1 MSLFFKKKKNSNTE
15 SELLI
20 FANESNE
27 KVITNSMLKEQ
38 IFQHETFINKIKRI
52 FELIDNKKPKNKNTM
67 KELLKNSISQE
78 LTSFINQN
86 SKLKNEISNLQ
97 IIHNRKLED
106 KNDSISGLV
115 DNLDK
120 LKEDNFILDN
130 SIKEKQSHITI
141 LKDQIKLIKNNN
153 IQKFEKHLMYGRKF
167 NEFHE
172 KELTKYQT
180 ELAKISK
187 DHNQEILKSNKLNKE
202 YKNLKNELSH
212 VRLNTEKI
220 SPKINIKFEDKIEEE
235 ENEEDYINRSL
246 IFNDFENEDDLS
258 LSLNFSQDE
267 TYINYSLDF
276 NDNNLNISQSNDI
289 VNNVNNIDFPYYKKK
304 ERNFVSDYKEPKFGI
319 IPKLNLKQIEFNKI
333 RVITENF
340 DELSG
345 DDNKKNQI
353 KKNKKDIER
362 EKKKKEKLKMV
373 ISNFKS
379 YYKKIKIYI
388 KQLKLQ
394 LVKSNIKN
402 VRCNTDIHLDYI

>member
-1 MSLFFKKKKNSNTE
+1 MSLFFKKKKNSNIE

-27 KVITNSMLKEQ
+27 IVITNSMLKEQ
-38 IFQHETFINKIKRI
+38 IFQHETYIKIIKRI

-67 KELLKNSISQE
+67 KELLQNTISQE
-78 LTSFINQN
+78 LKSFINQN

-106 KNDSISGLV
+106 KNDSISGLIS
-115 DNLDK
+115 NLDK

-172 KELTKYQT
+172 KELSKYQT

-187 DHNQEILKSNKLNKE
+187 EHNQEILRSNKLNKE
-202 YKNLKNELSH
+202 YKNLKNELNH

-220 SPKINIKFEDKIEEE
+220 IPKFNLKFEDKIEEE
-235 ENEEDYINRSL
+235 ENEEDLNRSL
-246 IFNDFENEDDLS
+246 IFNDFENDDDLS
-258 LSLNFSQDE
+258 FSLNFSQDE

-289 VNNVNNIDFPYYKKK
+289 VNNINDIDFPYYKKP
-304 ERNFVSDYKEPKFGI
+304 ERKFISDFKEPKFGI

-333 RVITENF
+333 RVVTDNF
-340 DELSG
+340 DELS
-345 DDNKKNQI
+345 DDDKTNQIIKI
-353 KKNKKDIER
+353 KKNIER
-362 EKKKKEKLKMV
+362 EKKKREKLKLV
-373 ISNFKS
+373 IANFKA

-394 LVKSNIKN
+394 IVKSNIKN
-402 VRCNTDIHLDYI
+402 VRCNTDANFNYI

>member
-52 FELIDNKKPKNKNTM
+52 FELIDSKKPKNKNTM

-78 LTSFINQN
+78 LTSYINQN

-106 KNDSISGLV
+106 KNDSISGLI

-130 SIKEKQSHITI
+130 SIKEKQSHITT
-141 LKDQIKLIKNNN
+141 LKGQIKLIKNNN
-153 IQKFEKHLMYGRKF
+153 IEQLEKHLIYGRKF

-353 KKNKKDIER
+353 IKIKKDIER

>member
-52 FELIDNKKPKNKNTM
+52 FELIDSKKPKNKNTM

-78 LTSFINQN
+78 LTSYINQN

-130 SIKEKQSHITI
+130 SIKEKQSHITT
-141 LKDQIKLIKNNN
+141 LKGQIKLIKNNN
-153 IQKFEKHLMYGRKF
+153 IEQLEKHLIYGRKF

-353 KKNKKDIER
+353 IKIKKDIER

>member
-38 IFQHETFINKIKRI
+38 IFQHEAFIKIIKRI

-67 KELLKNSISQE
+67 KELLQNTISQE
-78 LTSFINQN
+78 LKSFINQN

-106 KNDSISGLV
+106 KNDSISGLIS
-115 DNLDK
+115 NLDK

-172 KELTKYQT
+172 KELSKYQT

-187 DHNQEILKSNKLNKE
+187 EHNQEILRANKLNKE
-202 YKNLKNELSH
+202 YKNLKNELNH

-220 SPKINIKFEDKIEEE
+220 IPKFNLKFEDKIEEE
-235 ENEEDYINRSL
+235 ENEEDLNRSL
-246 IFNDFENEDDLS
+246 IFNDF
-258 LSLNFSQDE
+258 
-267 TYINYSLDF
+267 
-276 NDNNLNISQSNDI
+276 
-289 VNNVNNIDFPYYKKK
+289 
-304 ERNFVSDYKEPKFGI
+304 
-319 IPKLNLKQIEFNKI
+319 
-333 RVITENF
+333 
-340 DELSG
+340 
-345 DDNKKNQI
+345 
-353 KKNKKDIER
+353 
-362 EKKKKEKLKMV
+362 
-373 ISNFKS
+373 
-379 YYKKIKIYI
+379 
-388 KQLKLQ
+388 
-394 LVKSNIKN
+394 
-402 VRCNTDIHLDYI
+402 

>member
-1 MSLFFKKKKNSNTE
+1 MSLFFKKKKNSNIE

-27 KVITNSMLKEQ
+27 IVITNSMLKEQ
-38 IFQHETFINKIKRI
+38 IFQHETYIKIIKRI

-67 KELLKNSISQE
+67 KELLQNTISQE
-78 LTSFINQN
+78 LKSFINQN
-86 SKLKNEISNLQ
+86 SKLKNEISKLQ

-106 KNDSISGLV
+106 KNDSISGLIS
-115 DNLDK
+115 NLDK
-120 LKEDNFILDN
+120 LKEDNFIL
-130 SIKEKQSHITI
+130 KEKQSHITI
-141 LKDQIKLIKNNN
+141 LKDEIKLIKNNN

-172 KELTKYQT
+172 KELSKYQT

-187 DHNQEILKSNKLNKE
+187 EHNQEILRSNKLNKE
-202 YKNLKNELSH
+202 YKNLKNELNH

-220 SPKINIKFEDKIEEE
+220 IPKFNLKFEDKIEEE
-235 ENEEDYINRSL
+235 ENEEDLNRSL
-246 IFNDFENEDDLS
+246 IFNDFENDDDLS
-258 LSLNFSQDE
+258 FSLNFSQDE

-289 VNNVNNIDFPYYKKK
+289 VNNINDIDFPYYKKP
-304 ERNFVSDYKEPKFGI
+304 ERKFISDFKEPKFGI

-333 RVITENF
+333 RVVTDNF
-340 DELSG
+340 DELS
-345 DDNKKNQI
+345 DDDKTNQIIKI
-353 KKNKKDIER
+353 KKNIER
-362 EKKKKEKLKMV
+362 EKKKREKLKLV
-373 ISNFKS
+373 IANFKA

-394 LVKSNIKN
+394 IVKSNIKN
-402 VRCNTDIHLDYI
+402 VRCNTDANFNYI

>member
-38 IFQHETFINKIKRI
+38 IFQHETFIKIIKRI

-67 KELLKNSISQE
+67 KELLQNTISQE
-78 LTSFINQN
+78 LKSFINQN

-106 KNDSISGLV
+106 KNDSISGLI

-130 SIKEKQSHITI
+130 SIKEKQSHITT
-141 LKDQIKLIKNNN
+141 LKGQIKLIKNNN
-153 IQKFEKHLMYGRKF
+153 IEQLEKHLIYGRKF

-289 VNNVNNIDFPYYKKK
+289 VNNINDIDFPYYKKP
-304 ERNFVSDYKEPKFGI
+304 ERKFISDFKEPKFGI

-353 KKNKKDIER
+353 IKIKKDIER

>member
-1 MSLFFKKKKNSNTE
+1 MSIWFKKKKNSNNE

-52 FELIDNKKPKNKNTM
+52 FELIDSKKPKNKNTM
-67 KELLKNSISQE
+67 KELLKNSILQE
-78 LTSFINQN
+78 LTSYINQN

-106 KNDSISGLV
+106 KNDSISGLI

-130 SIKEKQSHITI
+130 SIKEKQSHITT
-141 LKDQIKLIKNNN
+141 LKGQIKLIKNNN
-153 IQKFEKHLMYGRKF
+153 IEQLEKHLIYGRKF

-353 KKNKKDIER
+353 IKIKKDIER

>member
-38 IFQHETFINKIKRI
+38 IFQHEAFIKIIKRI

-67 KELLKNSISQE
+67 KELLQNTISQE
-78 LTSFINQN
+78 LKSFINQN

-106 KNDSISGLV
+106 KNDSISGLIS
-115 DNLDK
+115 NLDK

-172 KELTKYQT
+172 KELSKYQT

-187 DHNQEILKSNKLNKE
+187 EHNQEILRSNKLNKE
-202 YKNLKNELSH
+202 YKNLKNELNH

-220 SPKINIKFEDKIEEE
+220 IPKFNLKFEDKIEEE
-235 ENEEDYINRSL
+235 ENEEDLNRSL
-246 IFNDFENEDDLS
+246 IFNDFENDDDLS
-258 LSLNFSQDE
+258 FSLNFSQDE

-289 VNNVNNIDFPYYKKK
+289 VNNINDIDFPYYKKP
-304 ERNFVSDYKEPKFGI
+304 ERQFISDFKEPKFGI

-333 RVITENF
+333 RVVTDNF
-340 DELSG
+340 DELS
-345 DDNKKNQI
+345 DDDKTNQIIKI
-353 KKNKKDIER
+353 KKNIER
-362 EKKKKEKLKMV
+362 EKKKREKLKLV
-373 ISNFKS
+373 IANFKA

-394 LVKSNIKN
+394 IVKSNIKN
-402 VRCNTDIHLDYI
+402 VRCNTDANFNYI

>member
-38 IFQHETFINKIKRI
+38 IFQHEAFIKIIKRI

-67 KELLKNSISQE
+67 KELLQNTISQE
-78 LTSFINQN
+78 LKSFINQN

-130 SIKEKQSHITI
+130 SIKEKQSHITT
-141 LKDQIKLIKNNN
+141 LKGQIKLIKNNN
-153 IQKFEKHLMYGRKF
+153 IEQLEKHLIYGRKF

-333 RVITENF
+333 RVVTDNF
-340 DELSG
+340 DELS
-345 DDNKKNQI
+345 DDDKTNQIIKI
-353 KKNKKDIER
+353 KKNIER
-362 EKKKKEKLKMV
+362 EKKKREKLKLV
-373 ISNFKS
+373 IANFKA

-394 LVKSNIKN
+394 IVKSNIKN
-402 VRCNTDIHLDYI
+402 VRCNTDANFNYI

>member
-52 FELIDNKKPKNKNTM
+52 FELIDSKKPKNKNTM
-67 KELLKNSISQE
+67 KELLKNSILQE
-78 LTSFINQN
+78 LTSYINQN

-106 KNDSISGLV
+106 KNDSISGLI

-130 SIKEKQSHITI
+130 SIKEKQSHITT
-141 LKDQIKLIKNNN
+141 LKGQIKLIKNNN
-153 IQKFEKHLMYGRKF
+153 IEQLEKHLIYGRKF

-289 VNNVNNIDFPYYKKK
+289 VNNVNNIDFPY
-304 ERNFVSDYKEPKFGI
+304 
-319 IPKLNLKQIEFNKI
+319 
-333 RVITENF
+333 
-340 DELSG
+340 
-345 DDNKKNQI
+345 
-353 KKNKKDIER
+353 
-362 EKKKKEKLKMV
+362 
-373 ISNFKS
+373 
-379 YYKKIKIYI
+379 
-388 KQLKLQ
+388 
-394 LVKSNIKN
+394 
-402 VRCNTDIHLDYI
+402 

>member
-38 IFQHETFINKIKRI
+38 IFQHETFIKIIKRI

-67 KELLKNSISQE
+67 KELLQNTISQE
-78 LTSFINQN
+78 LKSFINQN

-106 KNDSISGLV
+106 KNDSISGLIS
-115 DNLDK
+115 NLDK

-141 LKDQIKLIKNNN
+141 LKDEIKLIKNNN

-172 KELTKYQT
+172 KELSKYQT

-187 DHNQEILKSNKLNKE
+187 EHNQEILRSNKLNKE
-202 YKNLKNELSH
+202 YKNLKNELNH

-220 SPKINIKFEDKIEEE
+220 IPKFNLKFEDKIEEE
-235 ENEEDYINRSL
+235 ENEEDLNRSL
-246 IFNDFENEDDLS
+246 IFNDFENDDDLS
-258 LSLNFSQDE
+258 FSLNFSQDE

-289 VNNVNNIDFPYYKKK
+289 VNNINDIDFPYYKKP
-304 ERNFVSDYKEPKFGI
+304 ERKFISDFKEPKFGI

-333 RVITENF
+333 RVVTDNF
-340 DELSG
+340 DELS
-345 DDNKKNQI
+345 DDDKTNQIIKI
-353 KKNKKDIER
+353 KKNIER
-362 EKKKKEKLKMV
+362 EKKKREKLKLV
-373 ISNFKS
+373 IANFKA

-394 LVKSNIKN
+394 IVKSNIKN
-402 VRCNTDIHLDYI
+402 VRCNTDANFNYI